1 MKTLAMMSA
10 LVLATGMFTSACM
23 TEGEE
28 DPELETAASAL
39 PITADFLETKVVPF
53 DGGTI
58 TLDNKQ
64 SARLTVS
71 TDPGVD
77 VLVTASIDAICTDGE
92 HVVAFGRAAG
102 GGQPL
107 LDITAFCASN
117 HVVSI
122 SDATVTI
129 EP

>member
-1 MKTLAMMSA
+1 MKTLATMSA
-10 LVLATGMFTSACM
+10 LLLATGLFTACV

-28 DPELETAASAL
+28 DAELESAASEL
-39 PITADFLETKVVPF
+39 PITADFLEAKVVRF

-64 SARLTVS
+64 SARLTVN

-92 HVVAFGRAAG
+92 HVVASGHAAG

-107 LDITAFCASN
+107 LDITAVCASN

-122 SDATVTI
+122 SDAIVHI
-129 EP
+129 E